1 MSHTVT
7 LDGGLLEGAYRN
19 LAPAPTSSST
29 NVQAPAKARFYK
41 PRTYTKRTRLR
52 FERDRTVELIRH
64 LGREPSYP
72 ERIIIARC
80 VGIEW
85 ELRRLDAKI
94 DSGDELSGHALRAR
108 LAGENRLRLD
118 LQALGLRPAAAKPP
132 TLADLFP
139 GRDAVA

>member
-1 MSHTVT
+1 MVDVAATASISS
-7 LDGGLLEGAYRN
+7 GA
-19 LAPAPTSSST
+19 
-29 NVQAPAKARFYK
+29 NVQAPAKSRFYK

-52 FERDRTVELIRH
+52 FERDRTAELIRH

-94 DSGDELSGHALRAR
+94 DAGDELSGHALRAR

-118 LQALGLRPAAAKPP
+118 LRELGMRPAAPKAPM
-132 TLADLFP
+132 TLADLRAEANRRP
-139 GRDAVA
+139 AA

>member
-1 MSHTVT
+1 
-7 LDGGLLEGAYRN
+7 
-19 LAPAPTSSST
+19 
-29 NVQAPAKARFYK
+29 VQAPAKSRFYK

-52 FERDRTVELIRH
+52 FERDRTGELIRH

-85 ELRRLDAKI
+85 DLRRLDAKI
-94 DSGDELSGHALRAR
+94 DAGDELSGHALRAR

-118 LQALGLRPAAAKPP
+118 LQVLGMRPAAAKPLDP
-132 TLADLFP
+132 LEAIQAHIARRR
-139 GRDAVA
+139 GAGSSEAA